1 MYLFSLGFNQHFH
14 LSCTLYAKAMWL
26 KALDGV
32 DSLSLL
38 LSGVY
43 LGSY

>member
-1 MYLFSLGFNQHFH
+1 
-14 LSCTLYAKAMWL
+14 MWL

-38 LSGVY
+38 LSGV
-43 LGSY
+43 